1 MPTQSSNYAGIDFTL
16 AEYAKAGIVVIS
28 VPYGHS
34 AAGQANAADGPEA
47 MLEASQRMSLY
58 DIETDTEVFRN
69 GIAIDHLD
77 IEAPSAGELCDVIHD
92 TVTEHLASEKL
103 ISLLGGDHTLSIA
116 AVRAFSAKYENLT
129 VLQLD
134 AHANLRKSHLG
145 SNLDESCAFHEAAEN
160 TNLIQVGI
168 RAMDA
173 AEKRF
178 FKRQNVFFSHEI
190 IKNPLWMDEAL
201 ELMTRDVYL
210 SIDLDVFDPSV
221 FPSTP
226 YPEPGGLHW
235 NETLKFIRKVNK
247 KRNIVGFELLG
258 LAPKSPDDPSNYFM
272 AKLHYKVL
280 SYIFK
285 KRNPKP

>member
-1 MPTQSSNYAGIDFTL
+1 MLTQRSNYAGIDFTL
-16 AEYAKAGIVVIS
+16 AEYNSAGIVVIPVAYS
-28 VPYGHS
+28 QSSEHGNL
-34 AAGQANAADGPEA
+34 AQGPEA
-47 MLEASQRMSLY
+47 MLEALQRMSLY
-58 DIETDTEVFRN
+58 DIETNTEVFRN
-69 GIAIDHLD
+69 GIAIERLD
-77 IEAPSAGELCDVIHD
+77 LKAASAEELCDIIYES
-92 TVTEHLASEKL
+92 VTEHLASEKMVSL
-103 ISLLGGDHTLSIA
+103 IGGDHTLSIA
-116 AVRAFSAKYENLT
+116 AVRAFLAKYENLT

-145 SNLDESCAFHEAAEN
+145 SSLDASCAFHEAAES

-173 AEKRF
+173 AEKPYL
-178 FKRQNVFFSHEI
+178 KRQNVFFSHEI

-210 SIDLDVFDPSV
+210 SIDLDVFDPSA

-226 YPEPGGLHW
+226 YPEPGGLYW
-235 NETLKFIRKVNK
+235 DETLKFIRKVSK

-258 LAPKSPDDPSNYFM
+258 LAPHSAKDPSNYFM

-285 KRNPKP
+285 KRNPKL